1 MRCPETT
8 SLETLNPKVQGSIPC
23 ASTNLLCPSVS
34 GSASGVP
41 DVPTVGERHA
51 AKPPLT
57 AYLTAYSLRNKLPKC
72 GGPGPA
78 LNSTSVPLTDSTRGR
93 NEPIIPCL

>member
-1 MRCPETT
+1 MSQTYRSRFVAE
-8 SLETLNPKVQGSIPC
+8 LPKVYT
-23 ASTNLLCPSVS
+23 STNLLCPSVS

-41 DVPTVGERHA
+41 DVPTVGGRHA

-57 AYLTAYSLRNKLPKC
+57 PYLTAYSLRNKLPKC

-78 LNSTSVPLTDSTRGR
+78 LNSPSVPLTDSTRVAT
-93 NEPIIPCL
+93 NQ